1 MKTRLPQRL
10 FAAMLL
16 LNLGGVPFAHAAATQ
31 PVSMQQVVAEP
42 QRFDGQRIRVSGFLR
57 LEFDRNALYLSR
69 NDFNESVA
77 AHALRL
83 ELSNSQLR
91 SLGKLNNGRVSVEG
105 TFAAKK
111 GGPWAGSLHRVA
123 EIRMARKPGKR

>member
-1 MKTRLPQRL
+1 MKMRLPQRL

-16 LNLGGVPFAHAAATQ
+16 LNLATLPLAHAVAT
-31 PVSMQQVVAEP
+31 PSSMQQVVADP
-42 QRFDGQRIRVSGFLR
+42 QRFDGQRIRVIGFLR
-57 LEFDRNALYLSR
+57 LEFERNVLYLSR

-83 ELSNSQLR
+83 ELTNAQLR

-105 TFAAKK
+105 VFSAKN
-111 GGPWAGSLHRVA
+111 GAPWAGSLHRVA
-123 EIRMARKPGKR
+123 QIRMARKPNGR